1 MKIWTEQAFSS
12 QIVDEFL
19 TMIDRSHEMLEYT
32 FKTLTK
38 RGKGKWIE
46 KKIYIEDQHINFTEQ
61 DIRKRVLIHITTN
74 PECNLPACL
83 SLISITKDA
92 ERIGDYVK
100 NLLELKNLM
109 KDSKGDT
116 KLFQKLF
123 DQIGT
128 SLLDLFKTVATAF
141 KDSDKKR
148 ALEAMDASHEIAE
161 KCENIIAEIVESD
174 YTTRQAVV
182 LALGARFMKR
192 IARHLSNI
200 ASSIINP
207 LTEIDFSSRKQTGLL
222 G

>member
-12 QIVDEFL
+12 QIVEEFL
-19 TMIDRSHEMLEYT
+19 SMIDHSHEMLEYT

-38 RGKGKWIE
+38 RGKGRKIE
-46 KKIYIEDQHINFTEQ
+46 EKIYIKDQHINFTEQ

-83 SLISITKDA
+83 ALISITKDA

-100 NLLELKNLM
+100 NFLELKNLI

-128 SLLDLFKTVATAF
+128 SLLDLFKIVATAF
-141 KDSDKKR
+141 KDSDKKQ
-148 ALEAMDASHEIAE
+148 ALEAMNASHEIAE

-207 LTEIDFSSRKQTGLL
+207 LTEIDFSSRKRTGFL